1 MENQLEK
8 KYGLITAISMVVGI
22 VIGSGVF
29 FKAEKVLNLTGGN
42 LSLGILAW
50 VLGGII
56 MLSCAYTFSIMAQK
70 YNCVNGLVDYAYVT
84 LGDRFSYNI
93 GWFMATIYY
102 PSLVAIVSWVT
113 ARYTCAL
120 FNINSDGG
128 VMTIAAFFL
137 VSCYALNTLA
147 PIIAGKVQVSTTIIK
162 LIPLFAMA
170 VLGTIRGLS
179 TGLLAENFTHIV
191 REVNVGSSL
200 FSAVAATAFAYD
212 GWIVATSINAEL
224 KNPKRDLPLALT
236 VGSIIVVSTYV
247 LYYVGLAGGASNELL
262 MTSGEDGVRIAF
274 TNILSTLGGTTL
286 FVFVVIS
293 CLGTLN
299 GLTMGNSRGMY
310 MLTVRNQGPAK
321 DCFKQVDKSTNVPA
335 NSAVFGVLISVFWLL
350 YFYGTQLTDSWLG
363 KFVFD
368 ISELPIISMYG
379 MFIPMFITLII
390 REKSFGFLKRV
401 IMPCMSILSC
411 IFMVIA
417 SIVSHKMGVVYYL
430 ITFGVIMIIGNIFYR
445 SSNNNN

>member
-8 KYGLITAISMVVGI
+8 KYGLITAISMVIGI

-93 GWFMATIYY
+93 GWFMATVYY
-102 PSLVAIVSWVT
+102 PTLGAIVSWVT
-113 ARYTCAL
+113 ARYTCVL
-120 FNINSDGG
+120 FNIDFDGG
-128 VMTIAAFFL
+128 VMILAAFFL
-137 VSCYALNTLA
+137 ISCYAINALS
-147 PIIAGKVQVSTTIIK
+147 PILAGKIQVTTTVIK

-170 VLGTIRGLS
+170 VLGTIKGLS
-179 TGLLAENFTHIV
+179 SGLLVENFTHV
-191 REVNVGSSL
+191 VKEVNIGSSL

-224 KNPKRDLPLALT
+224 KNPKRDLPVALT
-236 VGSIIVVSTYV
+236 VGSLIVVSTYV
-247 LYYVGLAGGASNELL
+247 LYYIGLAGGASNELL

-274 TNILSTLGGTTL
+274 VNILSTLGGTAL

-321 DCFKQVDKSTNVPA
+321 ECFKQVDKVTNFPT
-335 NSAVFGVLISVFWLL
+335 NSAVLGLLFSVFWLL
-350 YFYGTQLTDSWLG
+350 YFYGTQLTDSCLG
-363 KFVFD
+363 KFSFD

-379 MFIPMFITLII
+379 MFIPMFIALIVK
-390 REKSFGFLKRV
+390 EKSFGLIKRIIV
-401 IMPCMSILSC
+401 PCMSILSC

-417 SIVSHKMGVVYYL
+417 SIVSHKMGVVYYM
-430 ITFGVIMIIGNIFYR
+430 ITFSIIMIIGNIFYK
-445 SSNNNN
+445 SSKNNI